1 MFVFAEMKD
10 TVRILFWLFYI
21 KFNDVVIEVF
31 NKKLVNKVRRMKI
44 VLKGDKW
51 KLL

>member
-31 NKKLVNKVRRMKI
+31 NKKLVNKVKRMI
-44 VLKGDKW
+44 VIRGDKW
-51 KLL
+51 KVL